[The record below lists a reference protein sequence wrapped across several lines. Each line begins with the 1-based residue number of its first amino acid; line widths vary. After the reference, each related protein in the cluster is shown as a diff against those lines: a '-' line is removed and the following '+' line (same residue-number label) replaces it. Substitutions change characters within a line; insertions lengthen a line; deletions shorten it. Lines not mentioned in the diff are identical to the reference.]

1 MEEGSLREAAHIE
14 PVHNNG
20 GGSSPRLAVAAGAP
34 PTFGGSCCPG
44 PPSALCCA
52 CTRPCRHLTAPVFV
66 TKQAGRLLHKLLGQT
81 RPGGPG
87 SRHSGAGTALELET
101 ASLPAGRWQWLKG
114 ESGAAAGEHL
124 YRRGSGGGVQLNPCK
139 PHARQ
144 PLEFHAPLLLH
155 ADASQVTAGLL
166 TRCLPDLAPP
176 PGRPCLT
183 SWYSTSITSSMKNKT
198 GEGRGQ

>member
-52 CTRPCRHLTAPVFV
+52 CTRPCRHLPAPVFV

-101 ASLPAGRWQWLKG
+101 ASLPAGRWQWLLG
-114 ESGAAAGEHL
+114 NTCTAAGAAAVCSLTPANHML
-124 YRRGSGGGVQLNPCK
+124 
-139 PHARQ
+139 
-144 PLEFHAPLLLH
+144 
-155 ADASQVTAGLL
+155 ASLWSFMP
-166 TRCLPDLAPP
+166 R
-176 PGRPCLT
+176 
-183 SWYSTSITSSMKNKT
+183 YFSMQTPRK
-198 GEGRGQ
+198 